1 MIAYNRMFLIG
12 YYCYLV
18 YLVFNIVR
26 NLYYDGVM
34 IVVYQSFETLILL
47 VGLWISMSAYPM
59 DPRPTLRIDRLF
71 NGRFNFHFHSIG
83 TATEYQ
89 CCVRLWLQD
98 VSFITWCLYLLYVLL
113 IVD

>member
-47 VGLWISMSAYPM
+47 VGL
-59 DPRPTLRIDRLF
+59 
-71 NGRFNFHFHSIG
+71 
-83 TATEYQ
+83 
-89 CCVRLWLQD
+89 
-98 VSFITWCLYLLYVLL
+98 
-113 IVD
+113 